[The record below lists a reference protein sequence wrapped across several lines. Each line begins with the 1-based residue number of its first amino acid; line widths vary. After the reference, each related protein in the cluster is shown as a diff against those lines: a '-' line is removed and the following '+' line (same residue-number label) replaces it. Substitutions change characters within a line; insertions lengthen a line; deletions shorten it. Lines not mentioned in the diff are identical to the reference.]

1 MLEEQPLKST
11 KTHGK
16 KILVLDLF
24 SGIWPHTMLVA
35 KMIGQLDPSIF
46 DVRFLSCGELFPRF
60 CTVRESRK
68 RRVPEEGITSRL
80 DCHDCKF
87 SARHVGKF
95 ISKKKLGDTPTDFL
109 SSYASNST
117 RELAEEVRARVSLN
131 PLDLEFQLH
140 GVPIVRHALYET
152 LIKYKKLDV
161 QLNDSEIDYFQA
173 ILQNCILTVLSGR
186 EYLLRNGD
194 LTAILI
200 HSPEYGPN
208 NSFAELAKQKG
219 ISVYSVRGS
228 SNLSEMESSAMIWRW
243 DYRTETPPH
252 LLSWPGWENVSIS
265 HADRLR
271 LEGHKEELS
280 TGKSPFVY
288 SSPFNSKATALS
300 TMTKLGVQGGSKT
313 ILLSLSST
321 DEIVAARTIN
331 RGVAVFYPGTV
342 FEDQFQWV
350 SETIEWVK
358 KRPDLRLIVRLHPRD
373 LPNKRDSVLSEQ
385 HAKWMGLLA
394 TLPTNVVLNHPD
406 QKVSFQEVC
415 FVSDVVVT
423 GWSSTAIE
431 AMLLGKPVVT
441 YDESLPGFPKDIHL
455 TGRSKEEYF
464 KNLEASLFN
473 APSQS
478 HVEVAN
484 RWLTHF
490 LVRGSIQL
498 SGGLFA
504 NLRIKGPVVIRKIF
518 SGLDRYTPYIWRPLE
533 LWITFRQSIEVNR
546 INRLLQDLLP
556 NVYVK

>member
-1 MLEEQPLKST
+1 M
-11 KTHGK
+11 
-16 KILVLDLF
+16 
-24 SGIWPHTMLVA
+24 
-35 KMIGQLDPSIF
+35 
-46 DVRFLSCGELFPRF
+46 
-60 CTVRESRK
+60 
-68 RRVPEEGITSRL
+68 
-80 DCHDCKF
+80 
-87 SARHVGKF
+87 
-95 ISKKKLGDTPTDFL
+95 
-109 SSYASNST
+109 
-117 RELAEEVRARVSLN
+117 
-131 PLDLEFQLH
+131 
-140 GVPIVRHALYET
+140 
-152 LIKYKKLDV
+152 
-161 QLNDSEIDYFQA
+161 
-173 ILQNCILTVLSGR
+173 
-186 EYLLRNGD
+186 
-194 LTAILI
+194 
-200 HSPEYGPN
+200 
-208 NSFAELAKQKG
+208 
-219 ISVYSVRGS
+219 
-228 SNLSEMESSAMIWRW
+228 
-243 DYRTETPPH
+243 
-252 LLSWPGWENVSIS
+252 
-265 HADRLR
+265 
-271 LEGHKEELS
+271 
-280 TGKSPFVY
+280 
-288 SSPFNSKATALS
+288 
-300 TMTKLGVQGGSKT
+300 
-313 ILLSLSST
+313 
-321 DEIVAARTIN
+321 
-331 RGVAVFYPGTV
+331 
-342 FEDQFQWV
+342 
-350 SETIEWVK
+350 K

-504 NLRIKGPVVIRKIF
+504 NLRIKGPVVIRKIL